1 MSRIQL
7 LFVTTLTLLLS
18 TANLIAQEP
27 TAYKIYKADGTP
39 TTYTDMIDDL
49 SNRDVIFFGEQH
61 NCPVAHWLELCVL
74 RSLYQKNGDL
84 TLGMEMF
91 ESDTQSVIDEY
102 FSGLISEERFLRES
116 RPWPN
121 YSTDYMP
128 VVDYAREQSIPL
140 IATNVPRRYADVVNK
155 KGLSLLRER
164 ATTQALSYMAPLT
177 FEPEPGEE
185 GFFGAMLGMGGQQS
199 DPERVERLQAAQSLK
214 DATMAHFI
222 IRNKRPGVPLLHLNG
237 SYHSVSDKG
246 IVHYLRQSAP
256 TLKIGTIA
264 TARQEETDRL
274 DEAYVGISDYVII
287 IPEDFTRSY

>member
-1 MSRIQL
+1 MALIL
-7 LFVTTLTLLLS
+7 GLTTLC
-18 TANLIAQEP
+18 AQEP
-27 TAYKIYKADGTP
+27 TPYKVYKADGTP
-39 TTYTDMIDDL
+39 TTYTDMINDL
-49 SNRDVIFFGEQH
+49 STRDVIFFGEQH

-74 RSLYQKNGDL
+74 RSLYQKHGAL

-91 ESDTQSVIDEY
+91 ETDTQPVIDEY
-102 FSGLISEERFLRES
+102 FSGLISEERFLSES

-128 VVDYAREQSIPL
+128 VVDYAREQKIPL

-155 KGLSLLRER
+155 KGLSLLREK
-164 ATTQALSYMAPLT
+164 ATPLALSYMAPLT
-177 FEPEPGEE
+177 FEPEPGEA

-222 IRNKRPGVPLLHLNG
+222 IQNKRPGIPLLHLNG
-237 SYHSVSDKG
+237 SYHSISDKG
-246 IVHYLRQSAP
+246 ITHYLRLSDP
-256 TLKIGTIA
+256 TLKVGTIA
-264 TARQEETDRL
+264 TARQEDTDHL
-274 DEAYVGISDYVII
+274 DEAYIGISDYVII